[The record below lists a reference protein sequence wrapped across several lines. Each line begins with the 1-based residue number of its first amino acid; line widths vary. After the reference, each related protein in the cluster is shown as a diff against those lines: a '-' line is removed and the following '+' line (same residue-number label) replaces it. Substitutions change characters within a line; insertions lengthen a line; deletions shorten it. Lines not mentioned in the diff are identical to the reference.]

1 MKQGV
6 FYIVRHSAR
15 SVIFAAT
22 LFLVSC
28 VNNQTHHVS
37 KGELYQPGKASY
49 DAFFKDVHGLQ
60 KQAQIWQDDRKE
72 ALKPLWNQL
81 SLLPDTP
88 EVSVLE
94 AISLAVSQL
103 GAGAGPW
110 RLEGQGAE
118 VKVVEGNGAR
128 AEGPFFRVLE
138 NTVREQRKRAEK
150 MRRMVPNIANLEK
163 TGTDLK
169 TTVNRD
175 FDNAAF
181 RENQRSV
188 GEELDAAVKITGDVA
203 RLAAREAQ
211 EADDFVNLVKR
222 ALTTKC
228 EGSAPAPAA
237 ASAGKSKSAADPA
250 KSQKAGGADMY
261 AP

>member
-1 MKQGV
+1 MNNPLP
-6 FYIVRHSAR
+6 R
-15 SVIFAAT
+15 SVALT
-22 LFLVSC
+22 LVLCASALTNVSC

-37 KGELYQPGKASY
+37 KGELYQPGKAAY
-49 DAFFKDVHGLQ
+49 DAFFKDVNALQ
-60 KQAQIWQDDRKE
+60 KQTVLWQEDRKD

-110 RLEGQGAE
+110 RLEGSGQE
-118 VKVVEGNGAR
+118 VKVVESSGAR
-128 AEGPFFRVLE
+128 AEGPFFRVVE

-150 MRRMVPNIANLEK
+150 MRRTIPNIATLEK
-163 TGTDLK
+163 TGTELK
-169 TTVNRD
+169 GTVGRD

-188 GEELDAAVKITGDVA
+188 GEELDAAIKVA
-203 RLAAREAQ
+203 AEAARIAAREAQ

-222 ALTTKC
+222 ALATKC
-228 EGSAPAPAA
+228 DAPAPAA
-237 ASAGKSKSAADPA
+237 VAPPAGGKAPKGEKP
-250 KSQKAGGADMY
+250 KAGGADIY
-261 AP
+261 NP

>member
-1 MKQGV
+1 MK
-6 FYIVRHSAR
+6 AR
-15 SVIFAAT
+15 FGLIAVALSLMA
-22 LFLVSC
+22 C

-49 DAFFKDVHGLQ
+49 DAFFKDVNGLQ
-60 KQAQIWQDDRKE
+60 KQAALWQEDRKE

-110 RLEGQGAE
+110 RLEGSGQE
-118 VKVVEGNGAR
+118 VKIVESTGAR
-128 AEGPFFRVLE
+128 AEGPFFRVVE

-150 MRRMVPNIANLEK
+150 MRRAVPNIGALEK
-163 TGTDLK
+163 TGTELK
-169 TTVNRD
+169 GTVARD

-188 GEELDAAVKITGDVA
+188 GEELDAAIKATGDIA

-222 ALTTKC
+222 ALATKC
-228 EGSAPAPAA
+228 EASAPPPAA
-237 ASAGKSKSAADPA
+237 ATPGSKPKADA
-250 KSQKAGGADMY
+250 TKGQKAGGADIY

>member
-1 MKQGV
+1 MKVLHTAMLLG
-6 FYIVRHSAR
+6 ALC
-15 SVIFAAT
+15 T
-22 LFLVSC
+22 VSC
-28 VNNQTHHVS
+28 VSTQTHHVS
-37 KGELYQPGKASY
+37 KGELYQPGKAAY

-60 KQAQIWQDDRKE
+60 KQANLWQEDRKE

-110 RLEGQGAE
+110 RLEGQGTE
-118 VKVVEGNGAR
+118 VKVVESSGAR
-128 AEGPFFRVLE
+128 AEGPFFRVVE
-138 NTVREQRKRAEK
+138 NTVREERKRAEK
-150 MRRMVPNIANLEK
+150 MRRMVPNIATLEK
-163 TGTDLK
+163 TGTELK
-169 TTVNRD
+169 GTVSRD

-188 GEELDAAVKITGDVA
+188 GEELDAAIKITGDIA

-211 EADDFVNLVKR
+211 EADDFVNLIKR
-222 ALTTKC
+222 ALATKC
-228 EGSAPAPAA
+228 EAPAPAA
-237 ASAGKSKSAADPA
+237 PAAPGSKAKGADA
-250 KSQKAGGADMY
+250 TKGQKAGGADIY
-261 AP
+261 SP